1 MSKNAT
7 KERLFE
13 VTGRLDKTF
22 KPKLNENTGD
32 NMVYYF
38 TNIWSKDQNVID
50 TINRY
55 PEFKDRYSRYLS
67 YDVNDWNAMS
77 DQDLQ
82 NLWDEWA
89 KDEQRIQPIGEQ
101 VTGAAQNP
109 NMQSQDVTYTDN
121 TYKVIAPILRRVRT
135 VDQFPL
141 AFKGWFSS
149 LGYNPQASPLTVA
162 TAKLMVEKVMR
173 ELGYK

>member
-1 MSKNAT
+1 MKKNAT

-22 KPKLNENTGD
+22 KPKLNESTGEE
-32 NMVYYF
+32 MIKYF

-77 DQDLQ
+77 DEDLQ

-89 KDEQRIQPIGEQ
+89 KDEKRIQPIREQ
-101 VTGAAQNP
+101 TPAAGYGTQT
-109 NMQSQDVTYTDN
+109 QVQAQYVDQ
-121 TYKVIAPILRRVRT
+121 TYKPIAPTLKRIRT

-149 LGYNPQASPLTVA
+149 LGYDPQASPLTIPQVRIA
-162 TAKLMVEKVMR
+162 VENVMR